1 MAPVRKASSS
11 IVERARHHGPS
22 LRRGPVSVCLAAAV
36 ASLLFG
42 HAHAAEG
49 PDLGLRKDLTKDE
62 LLNQLETRRA
72 QMNLDNARSEMTRA
86 ENDLGETQDLYDE
99 EVYSKSDLNKAK
111 QTYERAVLAYTKA
124 TIDLEKTRLDFLNS
138 ATLVTIL
145 EAKKYRTDDGEV
157 MASVTIRNDSDLRK
171 ACVIMGKDPRPSDA
185 ELADLESLLKVDNII
200 VTLRGTGAIV
210 GDPFQHMVKELKLG
224 QETKLDYELLDTDL
238 EVVTVSIEFLGVA
251 RSYPVFLK
259 KEALQDLPTITS
271 TQYAQEGELG
281 SKIRYDLELER
292 LARTDQ
298 SFSLSVVNLPP
309 EITFAFLDPASNA
322 RITQVKFTRKIWKQR
337 LDFEVAVPEKLP
349 QDMVDS
355 SISFYLLVARKQHQ
369 KAIYELRKKHP
380 NSDIPVEEIAKIK
393 ANKVDLILIPKGTG
407 KLDLIIGN
415 SFKEVQQNAPVTFKF
430 NVMNSGTLALRR
442 VTAEIELPIDWEGSL
457 EPAEVELLEPD
468 TKRTITATITPPPGV
483 TVGEY
488 ALTIQC
494 EGHAGIE
501 TVEAE
506 DKDFNVRIS
515 PESNVTATAILVAVL
530 IGLVLAIAIA
540 SVKISRR

>member
-1 MAPVRKASSS
+1 M
-11 IVERARHHGPS
+11 VELMRRHGPS
-22 LRRGPVSVCLAAAV
+22 LGRGPASVCLAAVV

-49 PDLGLRKDLTKDE
+49 QDLGLRKDLTKDE
-62 LLNQLETRRA
+62 LLKQLETRRA
-72 QMNLDNARSEMTRA
+72 QVNLDSAKSEMDRA
-86 ENDLGETQDLYDE
+86 KADFDQTQRLFNEKVYAIDE
-99 EVYSKSDLNKAK
+99 LNQAR
-111 QTYERAVLAYTKA
+111 QTYERAALAYTRA

-157 MASVTIRNDSDLRK
+157 MASVTIRNDSDLGK
-171 ACVIMGKDPRPSDA
+171 ARVIMGKDAKLSDDD
-185 ELADLESLLKVDNII
+185 LASLLKVDNII

-224 QETKLDYELLDTDL
+224 QEAKLDYELLDTDL
-238 EVVTVSIEFLGVA
+238 NVVTVNIEFLGVV
-251 RSYPVFLK
+251 RPYTVFLK
-259 KEALQDLPTITS
+259 KEALQDLPTIMS

-298 SFSLSVVNLPP
+298 SFSLSVLNLPS
-309 EITFAFLDPASNA
+309 EITFAFLDPSSSA

-337 LDFEVAVPEKLP
+337 LDFEVSVPEKLP

-355 SISFYLLVARKQHQ
+355 SISFHLLVARKKHQ
-369 KAIYELRKKHP
+369 KAIYELSKKHRD
-380 NSDIPVEEIAKIK
+380 SKIPAEDIAKIQ
-393 ANKVDLILIPKGTG
+393 ANKVELILIPKGTG
-407 KLDLIIGN
+407 ELDLIIGN
-415 SFKEVQQNAPVTFKF
+415 SFKEVQQNSPVTFKF
-430 NVMNSGTLALRR
+430 NAMNSGTLALRR
-442 VTAEIELPIDWEGSL
+442 VTTELELPIDWEGSL

-488 ALTIQC
+488 ALTIRC

>member
-1 MAPVRKASSS
+1 MRKAGSS
-11 IVERARHHGPS
+11 IVELARHHGPS
-22 LRRGPVSVCLAAAV
+22 LGRGLASVCLAAAV

-42 HAHAAEG
+42 HAHAADG
-49 PDLGLRKDLTKDE
+49 QDLGLRRDLTKDE
-62 LLNQLETRRA
+62 LLKQLETRRA

-86 ENDLGETQDLYDE
+86 SNDLDETQGLYDE
-99 EVYSKSDLNKAK
+99 KVYSKDDLNKAK

-138 ATLVTIL
+138 ATLVTML

-185 ELADLESLLKVDNII
+185 ELADIESLLKVDNVI
-200 VTLRGTGAIV
+200 VTLRGAGAIV
-210 GDPFQHMVKELKLG
+210 GDPFQHMVKELNLG
-224 QETKLDYELLDTDL
+224 QEAKLDYSLLDTDL
-238 EVVTVSIEFLGVA
+238 EAVTVSIEFLGVV
-251 RSYPVFLK
+251 RSYTVFLK

-271 TQYAQEGELG
+271 TQYAQQGELG
-281 SKIRYDLELER
+281 TKIRYDLELER
-292 LARTDQ
+292 LTRTDQ
-298 SFSLSVVNLPP
+298 SFSLSVLNLPP
-309 EITFAFLDPASNA
+309 EITFAFLDPSSNA

-349 QDMVDS
+349 QEMVDS
-355 SISFYLLVARKQHQ
+355 SISFYLLVARKKHQ
-369 KAIYELRKKHP
+369 KAVYELTKKYR
-380 NSDIPVEEIAKIK
+380 NSKIPVEEIAKIQ
-393 ANKVDLILIPKGTG
+393 AEKVELILIPSGTG
-407 KLDLIIGN
+407 KLDMIIGN
-415 SFKEVQQNAPVTFKF
+415 SFKEVTQNSPVTFKF

-442 VTAEIELPIDWEGSL
+442 VTPELELPIDWEGSL
-457 EPAEVELLEPD
+457 EPAEIELLEPD
-468 TKRTITATITPPPGV
+468 KKRTITATITPPPGV

-488 ALTIQC
+488 ALTIRC
-494 EGHAGIE
+494 DGHAGIE
-501 TVEAE
+501 TIEAE
-506 DKDFNVRIS
+506 DKDLNVRIS

>member
-11 IVERARHHGPS
+11 IVELVRRHGPLS
-22 LRRGPVSVCLAAAV
+22 RRCSAAACLAAV
-36 ASLLFG
+36 LTVLQLG
-42 HAHAAEG
+42 HADGSEG
-49 PDLGLRKDLTKDE
+49 QDLGLQKNLTKDE
-62 LLNQLETRRA
+62 LLKQLETRRA
-72 QMNLDNARSEMTRA
+72 QVNLDGAKSEMDRA
-86 ENDLGETQDLYDE
+86 KADFEQTQRLFNEKVYAIDE
-99 EVYSKSDLNKAK
+99 LNQAR
-111 QTYERAVLAYTKA
+111 QTYERAALAYTRA

-157 MASVTIRNDSDLRK
+157 MASVTIRNDSDLGK
-171 ACVIMGKDPRPSDA
+171 ARVIMGKDSKLSDDD
-185 ELADLESLLKVDNII
+185 LASLLKVDNII
-200 VTLRGTGAIV
+200 VMLRGTGAIV

-224 QETKLDYELLDTDL
+224 QETKLDYILLDTDL
-238 EVVTVSIEFLGVA
+238 DVVTVSIEFLGVV
-251 RSYPVFLK
+251 RPYTVFLK
-259 KEALQDLPTITS
+259 KEALQDLPTMTS
-271 TQYAQEGELG
+271 TQYAQQGELG

-298 SFSLSVVNLPP
+298 SFSLIVLNLPP
-309 EITFAFLDPASNA
+309 EITFAFLDPNSNA

-337 LDFEVAVPEKLP
+337 LDFEVAVPEKLH
-349 QDMVDS
+349 QDLVDS
-355 SISFYLLVARKQHQ
+355 SISFYLLVVRKKHQ
-369 KAIYELRKKHP
+369 KQIYELQKKHR
-380 NSDIPVEEIAKIK
+380 NSKIPAEDIAKIQ
-393 ANKVDLILIPKGTG
+393 ANKVELILIPSGTG

-442 VTAEIELPIDWEGSL
+442 VTPEIELPIDWEGSL

-468 TKRTITATITPPPGV
+468 KKRTIAATITPPPGV

-488 ALTIQC
+488 TLTIQC
-494 EGHAGIE
+494 DGHAGIE

-506 DKDFNVRIS
+506 DKDFTVRIA

>member
-1 MAPVRKASSS
+1 V
-11 IVERARHHGPS
+11 
-22 LRRGPVSVCLAAAV
+22 V

-42 HAHAAEG
+42 HARAAEG
-49 PDLGLRKDLTKDE
+49 QDLGLRKDLTKDE

-72 QMNLDNARSEMTRA
+72 QMNLDNARSEMKRA
-86 ENDLGETQDLYDE
+86 SNDLEETQGLYDE
-99 EVYSKSDLNKAK
+99 KVYSKDDLNKAK
-111 QTYERAVLAYTKA
+111 QAYERAVLAYTKA

-171 ACVIMGKDPRPSDA
+171 ACVIMGKNPRPSDA

-200 VTLRGTGAIV
+200 VTLRGT
-210 GDPFQHMVKELKLG
+210 LG
-224 QETKLDYELLDTDL
+224 QEAKLDYVLLDTDL
-238 EVVTVSIEFLGVA
+238 NVVTVTIEFLGVV
-251 RSYPVFLK
+251 RPYTVFLK
-259 KEALQDLPTITS
+259 KEALQDLPTMTS
-271 TQYAQEGELG
+271 TQYAQQGELG
-281 SKIRYDLELER
+281 TKIRYDLELE
-292 LARTDQ
+292 LLSRTDQ
-298 SFSLSVVNLPP
+298 SFSLSVLNLPP
-309 EITFAFLDPASNA
+309 EITFAFLDPSSNA

-355 SISFYLLVARKQHQ
+355 SISFHLLVAHKRHQ
-369 KAIYELRKKHP
+369 KAIYELSKKHRD
-380 NSDIPVEEIAKIK
+380 SKIPAEEIAKIQ
-393 ANKVDLILIPKGTG
+393 AEKVELILIPKGTG

-442 VTAEIELPIDWEGSL
+442 VTPELELPIDWEGSL

-468 TKRTITATITPPPGV
+468 KKRTIEATITPPPGV

-488 ALTIQC
+488 ALTIRC
-494 EGHAGIE
+494 DGHAGIE